1 MISKQGGF
9 LFSYNSNL
17 FRGDSLVSVSANNKT
32 VRQTLDLLFEGKYEY
47 KETGNHVVIQL
58 PSGNDVWYLSGY
70 VLDEN
75 TGERIRD
82 ASVYETQQLV
92 ATLTNDQG
100 YFRLRLKDKHPT
112 AAISIRKAWYSDTS
126 VVLKPGY
133 NQELTVSI
141 TPKSFVLDT
150 IVVSPVEKSW
160 LSNLFLSSRQRA
172 QSLNLGKYF
181 ADRPYQTSIT
191 PGLGS
196 HGKMSPYV
204 INKFSFNLIGGYTAG
219 LQGVEIGGVFNIV
232 KQDMSFLQIAG
243 VFNMTGGRASGVQT
257 AGLFNQALDSVTGVQ
272 LAGAFNLTNGDLQGI
287 QASGAVNHASGDV
300 SGMQLSGAI
309 NSALQGIRGMQVSG
323 LGNFSGKDV
332 TGMQLTSAANICAG
346 DIKGVQLS
354 GFLNI
359 ARKVDGVQI
368 GIINIADSSTKF
380 NIGLLN
386 FIRNGYYKLAIS
398 TNESVPLNIALK
410 TGTHRLYNIL
420 LAGINPAAGKRVFTY
435 GYGLGSDIPLRGRL
449 SFTPEI
455 TAQYCYRGNPDAFA
469 MLYRSGAN
477 LNFRVGK
484 YLSFFA
490 GPSFSLYHFSPD
502 APAEGYNHPTPAY
515 GAIDPT
521 TTGLQYW
528 FGGNVGVVFF

>member
-1 MISKQGGF
+1 
-9 LFSYNSNL
+9 
-17 FRGDSLVSVSANNKT
+17 
-32 VRQTLDLLFEGKYEY
+32 
-47 KETGNHVVIQL
+47 
-58 PSGNDVWYLSGY
+58 
-70 VLDEN
+70 N

-191 PGLGS
+191 TGLGS

-332 TGMQLTSAANICAG
+332 T
-346 DIKGVQLS
+346 
-354 GFLNI
+354 
-359 ARKVDGVQI
+359 
-368 GIINIADSSTKF
+368 
-380 NIGLLN
+380 
-386 FIRNGYYKLAIS
+386 
-398 TNESVPLNIALK
+398 
-410 TGTHRLYNIL
+410 
-420 LAGINPAAGKRVFTY
+420 
-435 GYGLGSDIPLRGRL
+435 
-449 SFTPEI
+449 
-455 TAQYCYRGNPDAFA
+455 
-469 MLYRSGAN
+469 
-477 LNFRVGK
+477 
-484 YLSFFA
+484 
-490 GPSFSLYHFSPD
+490 
-502 APAEGYNHPTPAY
+502 
-515 GAIDPT
+515 
-521 TTGLQYW
+521 
-528 FGGNVGVVFF
+528 